1 MLLADPEQGRLI
13 DDDEVKSTYASR
25 QPYGEWLDS
34 NLVRLHDLHI
44 PNKNVRTSLTKN
56 LQSSRRLSA
65 IPTRMSRQQHPSY
78 G

>member
-1 MLLADPEQGRLI
+1 MLLADTKQGRLI

-44 PNKNVRTSLTKN
+44 PNKNVRTYAHEELAK
-56 LQSSRRLSA
+56 LQKA
-65 IPTRMSRQQHPSY
+65 FGYSY
-78 G
+78 EDIR